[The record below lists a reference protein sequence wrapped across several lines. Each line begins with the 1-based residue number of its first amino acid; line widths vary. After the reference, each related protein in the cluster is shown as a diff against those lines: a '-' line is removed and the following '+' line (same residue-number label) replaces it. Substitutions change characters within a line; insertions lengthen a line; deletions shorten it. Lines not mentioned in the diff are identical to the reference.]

1 VLFTSRLWDGGLSGP
16 AQRREHPRDLV
27 DGNSLPVRSSDNPT
41 EPSVRYGPA
50 PPMSVC
56 SALEMRLVSPR
67 KVESPAKSWSLA
79 LMLPLPAVSF
89 TLLTTAL

>member
-1 VLFTSRLWDGGLSGP
+1 
-16 AQRREHPRDLV
+16 
-27 DGNSLPVRSSDNPT
+27 
-41 EPSVRYGPA
+41 
-50 PPMSVC
+50 
-56 SALEMRLVSPR
+56 MRLVSPR